1 MFAIIYKPV
10 YWYAMQINWPVSI
23 YDFKC
28 VKSVRSKTTL
38 NLTEQ
43 RHQAQLFSFIF
54 WATDSIKASIKHM
67 NC

>member
-28 VKSVRSKTTL
+28 VKPVRSKTTF

-54 WATDSIKASIKHM
+54 
-67 NC
+67 